1 MDKAEMKPLSERQ
14 ARRCEEAREPVCH
27 CRCGGAKH
35 GARRAGTEGTPRSF
49 FEQLPEDDP
58 HYVPSTRDNRRS
70 IRDHGH
76 VRQREAGLVRMDQ
89 GSGHQ
94 PRSLHHGP
102 DLGSQDRAGCCRGK
116 G

>member
-58 HYVPSTRDNRRS
+58 HYVPSVEKIAAQKAARK
-70 IRDHGH
+70 
-76 VRQREAGLVRMDQ
+76 EAERKRKEEIQLKRAEYLAMR
-89 GSGHQ
+89 GSF
-94 PRSLHHGP
+94 
-102 DLGSQDRAGCCRGK
+102 DYE
-116 G
+116 